1 MEVYNRYYFYL
12 TSFLAYVYICGR
24 DIFNNRHHIYTNMKS
39 IGSKMTN
46 LSNWKDSIKTQRFGL
61 TKPFSILWNFVC
73 FMFSPEAQL
82 RMLFNYSL
90 STLRYVF
97 VIISYVRVSLYFYG
111 IYNVLYNT
119 NINLVT
125 FTMAIT
131 AIEMY
136 SKISKNNTLMKYM
149 IYADLVKF
157 FIAASLN
164 ENKMAIIS
172 LIQFGINLYFNELK
186 KYARIVLTNKV
197 LTAVK
202 SAAFQQ
208 CKHTIHNLQ
217 MFLIQEINAPKS
229 FTRTLSYLSNDS
241 LKEKINELV
250 VKIKSFGMT
259 EEDESIF
266 ASKKLIAKWF
276 SSKLNECMNYSDIL
290 IRTIHTEIQY
300 WGLGIVY
307 TLFLVPS
314 YLVWFY
320 TNNISIFS
328 LDICLRIGLA
338 CLMISK
344 FYMFTEPIANTF
356 VYVVDEY
363 CRYMEFGSYL
373 FDYLSE
379 YLDGEKKFTGKVAI
393 DFGFST
399 YRMGT
404 QLGFW

>member
-12 TSFLAYVYICGR
+12 TSFLAYVYMCGH
-24 DIFNNRHHIYTNMKS
+24 DIFNNRQHIYTNMKS

-46 LSNWKDSIKTQRFGL
+46 VSNWKESIKTQRFGL
-61 TKPFSILWNFVC
+61 TKTFSIIWNFMC

-90 STLRYVF
+90 TTLRYVF

-125 FTMAIT
+125 YMMAIT
-131 AIEMY
+131 AIELY
-136 SKISKNNTLMKYM
+136 SKIYKQDTLMKYM

-172 LIQFGINLYFNELK
+172 LIQFGISLYFDELK

-202 SAAFQQ
+202 SATFQQ

-217 MFLIQEINAPKS
+217 MFLIQEVNAPKS

-250 VKIKSFGMT
+250 VKIKSFGLT
-259 EEDESIF
+259 EGDESIF

-276 SSKLNECMNYSDIL
+276 SSKLNECMNYSDVL

-307 TLFLVPS
+307 TLCLVSS

-320 TNNISIFS
+320 TNDISIFS
-328 LDICLRIGLA
+328 LDVCLRIGLA
-338 CLMISK
+338 CMMISK
-344 FYMFTEPIANTF
+344 FYKFTEPIANTF
-356 VYVVDEY
+356 VYVVDDY

-379 YLDGEKKFTGKVAI
+379 YLDGDKKFTGKVAI